1 MSVKHM
7 NADQFLA
14 FKQHR
19 KALNVELA
27 TPTGVTVMNTTAEVK
42 GIVVAIDDGKGGAH
56 VIGDTIGIYL
66 GDDPPDYFA

>member
-1 MSVKHM
+1 MSVIHM
-7 NADQFLA
+7 NAEQFSA
-14 FKQHR
+14 FKAER
-19 KALNVELA
+19 KAKPVSVPA
-27 TPTGVTVMNTTAEVK
+27 PAGVTVMNMTHDVK